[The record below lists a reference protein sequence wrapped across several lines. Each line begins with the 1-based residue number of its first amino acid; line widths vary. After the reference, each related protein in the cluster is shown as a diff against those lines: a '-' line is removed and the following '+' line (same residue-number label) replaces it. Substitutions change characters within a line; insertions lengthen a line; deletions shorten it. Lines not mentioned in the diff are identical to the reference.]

1 METKGLLF
9 IPDISGFTQFVNEM
23 EIEHSRL
30 ILQGMLEVLIDANQL
45 GLEISEVEGD
55 AILFY
60 RFGKAPELH
69 ELYAQVQR
77 MFCDFHRTLKEVDP
91 ASRCQCR
98 PCATA
103 IEALS
108 LKVVTHYGEF
118 TSYNVKNF
126 SKLVGKDVIVAHQLL
141 KNDIPEREY
150 WLVTS
155 SILPADGPP
164 SFTDWMR
171 WDRGAKRTDNG
182 EIDFHYAP
190 LQPLRTAAEAQPMFR
205 PVSGKVPL
213 LRRQDGSALDQ
224 EAPRFH

>member
-23 EIEHSRL
+23 EIEHSRF
-30 ILQGMLEVLIDANQL
+30 ILQNMLEVLIDANQL
-45 GLEISEVEGD
+45 GLEISEIEGD

-60 RFGKAPELH
+60 RFGSAPEMK

-77 MFCDFHRTLKEVDP
+77 MFCDFHRKLKEADP
-91 ASRCQCR
+91 ASRCQCV

-118 TSYNVKNF
+118 ASYNVKNF

-155 SILPADGPP
+155 SVLPEQTPAP
-164 SFTDWMR
+164 FTEWMK
-171 WDRGAKRTDNG
+171 WDRSAKRTENG
-182 EIDFHYAP
+182 EISFHYAP
-190 LQPLRTAAEAQPMFR
+190 LMRLRETKEAQPRLR
-205 PVSGKVPL
+205 PVSGKVSPM
-213 LRRQDGSALDQ
+213 RHRPGPRLD
-224 EAPRFH
+224 